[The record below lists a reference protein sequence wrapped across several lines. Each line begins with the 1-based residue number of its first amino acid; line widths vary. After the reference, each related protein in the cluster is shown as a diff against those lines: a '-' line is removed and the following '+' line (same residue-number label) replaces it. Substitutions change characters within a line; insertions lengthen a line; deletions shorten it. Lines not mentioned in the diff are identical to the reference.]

1 MKGLPIEIRNLQV
14 AYGEIQVL
22 RGIDL
27 SLEAGEF
34 IALLGASGCGKTT
47 LLRALAGFIPITSG
61 DICLNRRSI
70 RGLPP
75 EKRDIAMM
83 FQSYALW
90 PHMSV
95 GQNIGFALRLR
106 GLSKSAIGRSVERML
121 SLVGLEG
128 YAERHVAQLSGGQ
141 RQRVALARALA
152 VDPPILLLD
161 EPLSNLD
168 ARIRYN
174 MRHEIKSL
182 QKRLGLSIIL
192 VTHDREEA
200 MAMADRVV
208 ILERGRILQAGPPEQ
223 VYHRPNCEFV
233 ASFMGAENGYP
244 VQVCQD
250 GEVLRFQGEQL
261 AVEVCLPLA
270 RSPEAEGVNCPRP
283 IEGEMIAWFR
293 SEAAF
298 LTPSGGAPQASL
310 ALNARVVQHSYLG
323 NVYRHTVA
331 VGDHEFLVDHP
342 RRVAVDENVDVC
354 IPATALHL
362 FAPGEP
368 GSSTAGCGDA
378 STAESLSL

>member
-1 MKGLPIEIRNLQV
+1 MKGLSIEIRNLQV
-14 AYGEIQVL
+14 AYGEVEVL

-34 IALLGASGCGKTT
+34 VALLGASGCGKTT
-47 LLRALAGFIPITSG
+47 LLRALAGFIPITAG
-61 DICLNRRSI
+61 DIRLNRGSI
-70 RGLPP
+70 SGLPP
-75 EKRDIAMM
+75 EKRGIAMM

-106 GLSKSAIGRSVERML
+106 GLSKSAIGESVDRML

-128 YAERHVAQLSGGQ
+128 YANRNVTRLSGGQ

-152 VDPPILLLD
+152 VDPPVLLLD

-168 ARIRYN
+168 ARIRHN

-244 VQVCQD
+244 VRVRRD
-250 GEVLRFQGEQL
+250 GDRLLLQGEAL
-261 AVEVCLPLA
+261 SVGVSLPLA
-270 RSPEAEGVNCPRP
+270 RYPEAQGVNCPRP
-283 IEGEMIAWFR
+283 IEGEMVARFR

-298 LTPSGGAPQASL
+298 ITPSGQAPQTNL
-310 ALNARVVQHSYLG
+310 ALNARVIQHSYLG

-331 VGDHEFLVDHP
+331 VGEHAFLVDHP
-342 RRVAVDENVDVC
+342 RRVAVDQSVDIC
-354 IPATALHL
+354 IPASALHL

-368 GSSTAGCGDA
+368 DRATAGSGDGSPAA
-378 STAESLSL
+378 SPSH